1 MQRKETFATSGPH
14 IKVRFFGGWDYAA
27 RHLTGQADWVKTAYA
42 GGVPMG
48 GDLPPRRAG
57 KAPTFV
63 VWAVKDPTS
72 GNLDR
77 IQIVKG
83 WTKNGQSFEK
93 IYDVVWAG
101 DRKPDQVDRQGAADR
116 QHGGHRQRDLHQH
129 DRRGRAEDGLD
140 RSRSSIPSLHA
151 FYYARVLEIPTPRW
165 TTIQAKELGIA
176 PPDDGRRPRCRSAP
190 GARRSGTR
198 RRRRRASASPG
209 TTVADLRESG
219 AAQLTTDELNQLVK
233 GRYTWVRNN
242 VTGGI
247 FKVQWADDGRMLI
260 MNVDPRIPQP
270 SEVGDLAQG
279 AYLGQSATYTI
290 GEDKI
295 VTNFGNRDYEIT
307 VFKRGGGTGDMAA
320 TGDTYVAARS
330 NEFGYANYEVI
341 PTPVFLGTEVTGADV
356 PTGETQQ
363 Q

>member
-1 MQRKETFATSGPH
+1 M
-14 IKVRFFGGWDYAA
+14 
-27 RHLTGQADWVKTAYA
+27 
-42 GGVPMG
+42 
-48 GDLPPRRAG
+48 
-57 KAPTFV
+57 
-63 VWAVKDPTS
+63 
-72 GNLDR
+72 
-77 IQIVKG
+77 
-83 WTKNGQSFEK
+83 
-93 IYDVVWAG
+93 
-101 DRKPDQVDRQGAADR
+101 
-116 QHGGHRQRDLHQH
+116 
-129 DRRGRAEDGLD
+129 
-140 RSRSSIPSLHA
+140 
-151 FYYARVLEIPTPRW
+151 
-165 TTIQAKELGIA
+165 
-176 PPDDGRRPRCRSAP
+176 
-190 GARRSGTR
+190 
-198 RRRRRASASPG
+198 
-209 TTVADLRESG
+209 
-219 AAQLTTDELNQLVK
+219 K

-290 GEDKI
+290 GDDKI